1 MRATFAVFA
10 LLDELYSL
18 YQLGNHINNIN
29 NLSNDDIFL
38 YQLNPNGILHVCHTQ
53 ISRKKLLNLN
63 VSRWTKIS
71 ELYYYYQVNINT
83 YSHGKKK
90 KYLFIELYTVNWRI
104 FTRTQ
109 AFLTKIN
116 VDDFQD
122 VSSTMMTQRYYFLI
136 TSGFRQ

>member
-10 LLDELYSL
+10 LLDELHSL
-18 YQLGNHINNIN
+18 YQLGNHIKNIN
-29 NLSNDDIFL
+29 NLSNGDIFL

-53 ISRKKLLNLN
+53 ISRKKLFSLN

-71 ELYYYYQVNINT
+71 ELCYYYQVNT

-90 KYLFIELYTVNWRI
+90 KKYLFIELFTVNWRI
-104 FTRTQ
+104 FTGTQ

-122 VSSTMMTQRYYFLI
+122 VSSTTMTQKY
-136 TSGFRQ
+136 

>member
-1 MRATFAVFA
+1 MFP
-10 LLDELYSL
+10 DEQRSVSYIIITKS
-18 YQLGNHINNIN
+18 
-29 NLSNDDIFL
+29 
-38 YQLNPNGILHVCHTQ
+38 ILIHTPM
-53 ISRKKLLNLN
+53 
-63 VSRWTKIS
+63 
-71 ELYYYYQVNINT
+71 E
-83 YSHGKKK
+83 KKK

-104 FTRTQ
+104 FTGTQ